1 MSNWPFRFVHAADF
15 HLEQPPF
22 GVSDVP
28 DHLAELFIESAYLAA
43 ERVFET
49 VLAEQAEFLV
59 LSGDLLD
66 PRRTGPRG
74 LLFLVEQFTRLAERD
89 VAVYWAGGRTD
100 PPDAWPAAVRL
111 PDNVHVFAQRCV
123 EEHVHHRDGE
133 PLARVMGIS
142 RMRGRGIRA
151 SDFAADPAGLFTVAV
166 VHGTVQAE
174 SIAARGLD
182 YWALGGSHARHTLFS
197 SPHVA
202 HYPGSPQGRWPDDC
216 GAHGCTL
223 VQVDPPHQ
231 ARTTLAPTDLMR
243 WETGRVA
250 VDEATTLDDLQG
262 RLRERMQS
270 LVEANAGVDLLVSWK
285 VVGDGP
291 LLAQLR
297 RGTRAGELVQML
309 RDEYGYGP
317 PAAWSV
323 SLSAEPAAVLPPEW
337 YEQQTI
343 RGDFLR
349 QLRHYQMNASEPLD
363 LESFLADPQL
373 DGALAS
379 AAQIPDQATRDLVLR
394 EAALLGVDLLSGEEP
409 DS

>member
-28 DHLAELFIESAYLAA
+28 DHLCELFIESAYLAA

-49 VLAEQAEFLV
+49 VLAEEAEFLV

-74 LLFLVEQFTRLAERD
+74 LVFLVEQFARLAERG
-89 VAVYWAGGRTD
+89 VAVYWAGGRVD
-100 PPDAWPAAVRL
+100 PPDAWPSAVRL
-111 PDNVHVFAQRCV
+111 PENVHVFPQRCI
-123 EEHVHHRDGE
+123 EEHLHQRDGE
-133 PLARVMGIS
+133 PVARVMGIS
-142 RMRGRGIRA
+142 RIRGQGIRA
-151 SDFAADPAGLFTVAV
+151 SDFGPDPAGLFSVAV

-174 SIAARGLD
+174 AISARGLD
-182 YWALGGSHARHTLFS
+182 YWALGGSHARQTLFS
-197 SPHVA
+197 APQVA
-202 HYPGSPQGRWPDDC
+202 HYPGSPQGRWPDDS
-216 GAHGCTL
+216 GPHGCTL

-231 ARTTLAPTDLMR
+231 PRTTLVATDLMR
-243 WETGRVA
+243 WQIERMA
-250 VDEATTLDDLQG
+250 VDEATTRDGLQTH
-262 RLRERMQS
+262 LRERMQS
-270 LVEANAGVDLLVSWK
+270 LVEANSGIDLLVSWK

-291 LLAQLR
+291 LLARLR
-297 RGTRAGELVQML
+297 EGTLAGELVQML

-317 PAAWSV
+317 PAAWSI

-349 QLRHYQMNASEPLD
+349 QLRHDQMNPSEPLD
-363 LESFLADPQL
+363 LESFLGDRQL
-373 DGALAS
+373 AGTLGS
-379 AAQIPDQATRDLVLR
+379 AAQIPDQATRDRVLR
-394 EAALLGVDLLSGEEP
+394 EAAILGVDLLSGEEP